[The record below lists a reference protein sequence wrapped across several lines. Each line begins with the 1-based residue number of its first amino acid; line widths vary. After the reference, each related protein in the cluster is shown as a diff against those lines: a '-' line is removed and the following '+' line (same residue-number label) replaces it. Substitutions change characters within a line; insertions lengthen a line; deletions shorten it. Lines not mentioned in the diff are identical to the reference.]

1 MKDINII
8 LNLVHLLHSLYLFH
22 TIGYKKFILFETENY
37 LICGC
42 LTFYRAIK
50 NYVSIM
56 SIENQMKEIG
66 ENAKNAAFEL
76 KNSSTTMKDNA
87 LNRMADDLEK
97 HTDSIIKANLLDL
110 ENAEK
115 NNLEQSK
122 IDRLVL
128 NKDKIHK
135 IAEGLREVAA
145 FPDPINEIISMW
157 RRPNGMDI
165 GKIRVPLG
173 VVGIIYESRPNV
185 TADAAGLCI
194 KSGNAIILRGGSEA
208 INSNIAIA
216 DILHNA
222 AVSAGL
228 PKNCIQ
234 VIRETNRAYV
244 DAMLKLKEYIDV
256 IIPRGGETLI
266 QKVVQN
272 SLVPTIETGIGIVSI
287 FVNYDANF
295 DMADKIIINSK
306 CSYPAVCNALDKLLI
321 HESIKDEYI
330 PRIVKSLRENG
341 VEVRGDQKTQELVP
355 DIIPATEVDWGAE
368 YLSLKISIRV
378 VKNIDEAIEI
388 ITRYD
393 SKHTESIITKNYQ
406 DAREFL
412 YRVDAAAVYVN
423 AATRLTD
430 GGVFGLGAEIGIST
444 QKLHARGPM
453 GVNQLT
459 STKYIIYGSGQIRE

>member
-1 MKDINII
+1 
-8 LNLVHLLHSLYLFH
+8 
-22 TIGYKKFILFETENY
+22 
-37 LICGC
+37 
-42 LTFYRAIK
+42 
-50 NYVSIM
+50 
-56 SIENQMKEIG
+56 
-66 ENAKNAAFEL
+66 
-76 KNSSTTMKDNA
+76 
-87 LNRMADDLEK
+87 
-97 HTDSIIKANLLDL
+97 
-110 ENAEK
+110 
-115 NNLEQSK
+115 
-122 IDRLVL
+122 
-128 NKDKIHK
+128 
-135 IAEGLREVAA
+135 VAA

-330 PRIVKSLRENG
+330 PRIVKLLRENG

-355 DIIPATEVDWGAE
+355 DIIPATELDWGAE

-412 YRVDAAAVYVN
+412 YRVDAASVYVN